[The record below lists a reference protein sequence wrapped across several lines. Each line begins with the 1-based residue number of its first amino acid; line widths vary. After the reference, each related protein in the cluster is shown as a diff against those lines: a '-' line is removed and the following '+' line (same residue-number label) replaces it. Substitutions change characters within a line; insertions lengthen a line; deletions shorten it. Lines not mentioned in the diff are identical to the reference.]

1 MAKKLAEL
9 SVLVVDDAESVLQ
22 AVSKMLGRLGIV
34 AVAVARDG
42 AEALEVAA
50 AREFDL
56 IICDINLPKVNGIEV
71 VKELRRAENRT
82 PIIAIT
88 GSDQMTTAVDAVA
101 AGASLF
107 LLKPFD
113 TARLLDRIVTATGAR
128 VPPPPETDGAAA
140 APAKPA

>member
-88 GSDQMTTAVDAVA
+88 GSDQMTTAVDAV
-101 AGASLF
+101 GGR
-107 LLKPFD
+107 
-113 TARLLDRIVTATGAR
+113 RLA
-128 VPPPPETDGAAA
+128 VPAEAL
-140 APAKPA
+140 